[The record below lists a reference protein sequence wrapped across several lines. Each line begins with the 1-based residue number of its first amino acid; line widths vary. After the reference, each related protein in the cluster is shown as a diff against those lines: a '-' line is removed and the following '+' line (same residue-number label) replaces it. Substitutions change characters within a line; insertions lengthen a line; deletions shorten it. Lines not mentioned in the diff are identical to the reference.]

1 VLREIFFTQFYPG
14 ITLIDIALATMSI
27 KSAAAENELYNI
39 NIEELLMKT
48 RSVIKASL
56 VALVASSALLASQ
69 LYAAD
74 TTTDTEVKTASMY
87 QKGDMHHGRKGGMHH
102 DRKGGM
108 HKMMHMLDLT
118 AAQKTDVK
126 AIMQKYQANCPER
139 PSKERR
145 AEHRAEMLA
154 LITSAGFDETKATEM
169 AEAQQQQHMQKMLT
183 HLKMQNEMYQL
194 LTSEQQQ
201 TFQDQFNLGRGHMSR
216 R

>member
-1 VLREIFFTQFYPG
+1 VLREIFFTQFYPS

-27 KSAAAENELYNI
+27 KSVAAENELYNI

-74 TTTDTEVKTASMY
+74 TTTDTEAKTASMY
-87 QKGDMHHGRKGGMHH
+87 QKGDMHHV
-102 DRKGGM
+102 RKGGM

-126 AIMQKYQANCPER
+126 AIMQKYQANRPER
-139 PSKERR
+139 PTKDQR
-145 AEHRAEMLA
+145 AEHRTEMLA
-154 LITSAGFDETKATEM
+154 LITTAGFDEIRATEM
-169 AEAQQQQHMQKMLT
+169 AATQQQKNLHRMLT

-194 LTSEQQQ
+194 LTPEQQQ
-201 TFQDQFNLGRGHMSR
+201 TFQDKFNLGKGHKPHR
-216 R
+216 

>member
-1 VLREIFFTQFYPG
+1 
-14 ITLIDIALATMSI
+14 
-27 KSAAAENELYNI
+27 
-39 NIEELLMKT
+39 MKT

-56 VALVASSALLASQ
+56 VALVASSTLLASQ

-74 TTTDTEVKTASMY
+74 TTTDTVTNTESVY
-87 QKGDMHHGRKGGMHH
+87 QMGNMHHG
-102 DRKGGM
+102 RKGGM

-118 AAQKTDVK
+118 AAQKTDVN
-126 AIMQKYQANCPER
+126 AIMQKYQANRPER
-139 PSKERR
+139 PTKEQR

-154 LITSAGFDETKATEM
+154 LITTAGFDEARATEM
-169 AEAQQQQHMQKMLT
+169 VATQQQRHLQRMLT

-194 LTSEQQQ
+194 LTPEQQQ

>member
-27 KSAAAENELYNI
+27 KSVAAENELYNI

-56 VALVASSALLASQ
+56 VALVASSTLLASQ

-74 TTTDTEVKTASMY
+74 TTTDTEAKTASMY
-87 QKGDMHHGRKGGMHH
+87 QKGDMHHG
-102 DRKGGM
+102 RKGGM

-118 AAQKTDVK
+118 AAQKTDVN
-126 AIMQKYQANCPER
+126 AIMQKYQANRPER
-139 PSKERR
+139 PTKEQR
-145 AEHRAEMLA
+145 AEHRTEMLA
-154 LITSAGFDETKATEM
+154 LITTAGFDEAKATEM
-169 AEAQQQQHMQKMLT
+169 AEMQQQKHLQKMLT
-183 HLKMQNEMYQL
+183 HLKMQNEIYQL
-194 LTSEQQQ
+194 LTPEQQQ
-201 TFQDQFNLGRGHMSR
+201 TFQDQFNLGKGHKPR

>member
-1 VLREIFFTQFYPG
+1 VFREIFFTQFYPS

-27 KSAAAENELYNI
+27 KSAEAENELYNI

-48 RSVIKASL
+48 RSVVKASL

-87 QKGDMHHGRKGGMHH
+87 QKGDMHHV
-102 DRKGGM
+102 RKGGM

-126 AIMQKYQANCPER
+126 AIMQKYQANRPER
-139 PSKERR
+139 PSKEQR
-145 AEHRAEMLA
+145 AEHRTEMLA
-154 LITSAGFDETKATEM
+154 LITSAGFDEAKVTEM
-169 AEAQQQQHMQKMLT
+169 AEMQQQKHLQKMLT
-183 HLKMQNEMYQL
+183 HLKMQNEIYQL
-194 LTSEQQQ
+194 LTPEQQQ
-201 TFQDQFNLGRGHMSR
+201 TFQDKFNLGKGHKPHR
-216 R
+216 